1 MNYKEIQKGS
11 SIKSGI
17 KYVNTVRLKLKKKKP
32 QTVDEM
38 KNAIESSS
46 SKGDHMEESI
56 SDLED
61 RNF

>member
-17 KYVNTVRLKLKKKKP
+17 KYVNTVRLKLKKKT